1 MSHSPASP
9 IHDHSSKAPS
19 SSLVTALGDDE
30 IQALL
35 EQEREKLIQV
45 TNFLDA
51 LYARLTLN
59 ATGMPRVSIV
69 GESLLTSPVQPL

>member
-1 MSHSPASP
+1 MSQSTIFP
-9 IHDHSSKAPS
+9 IHDHSSKAHS
-19 SSLVTALGDDE
+19 SDRVTAPGDDE

-59 ATGMPRVSIV
+59 ATGTPRVSIV
-69 GESLLTSPVQPL
+69 GKAS